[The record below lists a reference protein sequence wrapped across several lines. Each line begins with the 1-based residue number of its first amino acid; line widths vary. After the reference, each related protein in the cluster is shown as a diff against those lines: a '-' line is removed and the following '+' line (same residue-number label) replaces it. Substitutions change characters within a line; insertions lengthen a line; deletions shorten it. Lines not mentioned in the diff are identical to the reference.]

1 MPILIAAANAA
12 LGAGLEG
19 WLTTAEPDWAV
30 RVVVPGRA
38 GLAGALRPGLAL
50 VVATIAAGGESLV
63 FAIRDVAPS
72 VPVLALC
79 ERADPAYEAALL
91 RAGATGAIAAGA
103 SRAEL
108 VRAVRELVAGRSV
121 MSAAALRLVAQG
133 PPAVPHLTGRQRDV
147 LRLMAEGRSTR
158 EIAQRLVIAQS
169 TVKTHIARLS
179 LRLDLTGRGEMQR
192 NAAAVLA
199 LAERRAPAP
208 RGSRP
213 FADRRGAGCSVG
225 TGPGGRASTGWDP
238 PAGSCSAASRPR
250 SPRSC
255 PASAG
260 GALPPLDA
268 AGVRAVAAPA
278 PAPGAARAG
287 DLAVTAAIARFEHH
301 ARMGSAEFAERYLRG
316 EFGHAAWA
324 RVWFGLLQ

>member
-1 MPILIAAANAA
+1 MPLRSMETDENPFGPGGPRTIAGRARLRVAPPAPPDPPARPERVPILIAAASAA

-19 WLTTAEPDWAV
+19 WLTTADPDWSV
-30 RVVVPGRA
+30 HVVVPGRA
-38 GLAGALRPGLAL
+38 GLAGALHPGLAL

-63 FAIRDVAPS
+63 FAIRDVAPA

-91 RAGATGAIAAGA
+91 RAGASGAIAAGA

-108 VRAVRELVAGRSV
+108 VRAVREMVAGRSV

-179 LRLDLTGRGEMQR
+179 LRLELTGRGEMQR

-199 LAERRAPAP
+199 LAER
-208 RGSRP
+208 
-213 FADRRGAGCSVG
+213 G
-225 TGPGGRASTGWDP
+225 T
-238 PAGSCSAASRPR
+238 
-250 SPRSC
+250 
-255 PASAG
+255 
-260 GALPPLDA
+260 
-268 AGVRAVAAPA
+268 
-278 PAPGAARAG
+278 PAPGATPGR
-287 DLAVTAAIARFEHH
+287 I
-301 ARMGSAEFAERYLRG
+301 G
-316 EFGHAAWA
+316 EPPD
-324 RVWFGLLQ
+324 VS